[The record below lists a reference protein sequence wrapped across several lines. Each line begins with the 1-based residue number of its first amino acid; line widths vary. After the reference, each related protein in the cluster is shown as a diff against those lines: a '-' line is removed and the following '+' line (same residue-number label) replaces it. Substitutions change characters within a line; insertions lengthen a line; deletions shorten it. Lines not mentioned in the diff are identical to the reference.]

1 MNTTLEIVVVAII
14 LLVMAVVILA
24 FFSQGMNQGQQLTD
38 ARNQCI
44 TMAAASCQSFKVMP
58 PTWKIA
64 TVNTKDGLQ
73 SCDQLTQQQYGD
85 CSKFGVAAAGGGTGG
100 GGAVTGILTTSQC
113 IVNSGYTCEA
123 AVCPAGKTPKGACDS
138 PDKKVCCG

>member
-1 MNTTLEIVVVAII
+1 MNMTLELVVVAII

-44 TMAAASCQSFKVMP
+44 TMASASCQSFRVLP
-58 PTWKIA
+58 PTWKIP
-64 TVNTKDGLQ
+64 TVNTKDGSQ

-85 CSKFGVAAAGGGTGG
+85 CSKFGVAATGG
-100 GGAVTGILTTSQC
+100 GGAAAGILTTSQC
-113 IVNSGYTCEA
+113 TANSGYTCETTT
-123 AVCPAGKTPKGACDS
+123 CPTGKTPKGACDS